1 MYVHIL
7 YTYCLHGI
15 FVYHACLVPTE
26 LGERVESPGTKVT
39 NGCKSLCG
47 CWVLFVVVVVSWDRV
62 SL

>member
-1 MYVHIL
+1 MAYLCTTCVW
-7 YTYCLHGI
+7 C
-15 FVYHACLVPTE
+15 PQR

-47 CWVLFVVVVVSWDRV
+47 CWVLFVVVVVVSWDRV